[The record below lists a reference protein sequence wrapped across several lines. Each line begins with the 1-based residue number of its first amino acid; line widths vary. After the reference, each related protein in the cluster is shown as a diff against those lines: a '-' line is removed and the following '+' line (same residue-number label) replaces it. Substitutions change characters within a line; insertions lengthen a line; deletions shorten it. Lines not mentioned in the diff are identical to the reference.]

1 MRERD
6 AFGLAFRAGS
16 EKQNGRLARVGIRFE
31 SAHPRPPRKR
41 QRAQFV
47 ARRKHA
53 ARVFEREQANAC
65 AFKLRLRR
73 FEPRG
78 LQNRR
83 ELQTTRIPAVRQA
96 ESKCVSPAVK
106 LSITGVLPASDT
118 AKNETTPAIEVGSK
132 TPMLSPS
139 LLRATAAKAAAARN
153 KPRADISRSPSAK
166 MILPKPFSRAAA
178 TSACGKVC
186 AESAAANAVFS
197 ISSASARGEF
207 RAPVFRLA
215 GGERGA
221 KRRAER
227 DRNRREQSLAAE
239 RAEARVFAAADV
251 GGDDRRATAFFP
263 HRRRAVVK
271 FHQNPGATNPPF
283 GKNRHFAAAPQF
295 FAQRAQR
302 ERIVRRQRD
311 HPPHRQKR
319 AHPPFAKISRIEREQ
334 RFRRQATSEQRAV
347 QQRDMIGDDKT
358 RPGGQVVKTARAQAE
373 HPPREPNRSASQHFL
388 FEGDFKRKRA
398 APKTT
403 PPR

>member
-16 EKQNGRLARVGIRFE
+16 EKQNGRFARVGIRFE
-31 SAHPRPPRKR
+31 SAHPWPPRKH

-47 ARRKHA
+47 AHRKHA
-53 ARVFEREQANAC
+53 ARVFEREQANAR
-65 AFKLRLRR
+65 AFELRLRR

-78 LQNRR
+78 LQKSARAPNDADSGGAASRKQMRLAGREIEHHGRFAGQRHGEKRNHAGDRSRQQNADVVAFAVAGDGGQGGNGAQQTARR
-83 ELQTTRIPAVRQA
+83 HFALAVGQNDFA
-96 ESKCVSPAVK
+96 E
-106 LSITGVLPASDT
+106 
-118 AKNETTPAIEVGSK
+118 
-132 TPMLSPS
+132 
-139 LLRATAAKAAAARN
+139 
-153 KPRADISRSPSAK
+153 
-166 MILPKPFSRAAA
+166 
-178 TSACGKVC
+178 
-186 AESAAANAVFS
+186 AVF
-197 ISSASARGEF
+197 ARRRDERLRQGLSGVGGGERGFFDFVRERAGEF

-221 KRRAER
+221 KRCAER
-227 DRNRREQSLAAE
+227 DRNRRKQSFAAE

-251 GGDDRRATAFFP
+251 RGDDRRATAFFP

-283 GKNRHFAAAPQF
+283 GKNRHFAAASQL

-334 RFRRQATSEQRAV
+334 CFRGQAASEQRAV

-358 RPGGQVVKTARAQAE
+358 RPRRADCRNRARASGT
-373 HPPREPNRSASQHFL
+373 SAARAKP
-388 FEGDFKRKRA
+388 KRFSTFRGGF
-398 APKTT
+398 
-403 PPR
+403 